1 MLEKENNEKKKE
13 KEEGKNKTKRKKLI
27 GKRKKGRW
35 KERKK
40 KKRACILPGYS
51 NIGTVKQVA
60 IFSRRRPIRKEQAN
74 KVN

>member
-1 MLEKENNEKKKE
+1 MKKKKE

-40 KKRACILPGYS
+40 KTRVHSPGLFEHWNRETSS
-51 NIGTVKQVA
+51 NFLKTKTDSKGTSK
-60 IFSRRRPIRKEQAN
+60 
-74 KVN
+74 